1 MNCQSSGPPQD
12 DKFEDFSK
20 TVMQCSMAR
29 NKTVI
34 YVLKLIIFFTEIMKR
49 NDSHDQNEFFKN
61 VKIIIFFVI
70 ILV

>member
-34 YVLKLIIFFTEIMKR
+34 YVLKLIIFSTEIMKR
-49 NDSHDQNEFFKN
+49 KDSHDQNEF
-61 VKIIIFFVI
+61 
-70 ILV
+70 